1 MTDSKATKDLIAIA
15 IICAAV
21 FILSYFFNIFVFI
34 VNFFKQYPQSVIYI
48 DEILAALFTFS
59 IGFAVFS
66 WRRWRELKEE
76 VKERIKLEDEIIR
89 IANTNVEVERI
100 INKQLRCEIEL
111 RRKSGLNNLN
121 LRKEGV

>member
-1 MTDSKATKDLIAIA
+1 MTDSKATKDLIVIA

-21 FILSYFFNIFVFI
+21 FTLSYFFNIFAFI
-34 VNFFKQYPQSVIYI
+34 VNFFKKYPQSVIYI
-48 DEILAALFTFS
+48 DEILTVLFTFS

-66 WRRWRELKEE
+66 WRRWQELKEE

-111 RRKSGLNNLN
+111 RRG
-121 LRKEGV
+121 RH

>member
-15 IICAAV
+15 IVCAAV
-21 FILSYFFNIFVFI
+21 FILSYFFNIFAFI
-34 VNFFKQYPQSVIYI
+34 VNFFKQYPQSIIYI
-48 DEILAALFTFS
+48 DEILAALLTFS

-66 WRRWRELKEE
+66 WRRWQELKEE

>member
-1 MTDSKATKDLIAIA
+1 MTDSKATKDLITIA

-21 FILSYFFNIFVFI
+21 FILSYFFNIFAFI

-48 DEILAALFTFS
+48 DEIVTALFTFS

-66 WRRWRELKEE
+66 WRRWQELKEE
-76 VKERIKLEDEIIR
+76 VKERIKLENEIIR

-111 RRKSGLNNLN
+111 RRKSGINNLN

>member
-15 IICAAV
+15 IVCAAV
-21 FILSYFFNIFVFI
+21 FILSYFFNIFAFI
-34 VNFFKQYPQSVIYI
+34 VNFFKQYPQSIIYI
-48 DEILAALFTFS
+48 DEILAALLTFS

-66 WRRWRELKEE
+66 WRRWQELKEE

-111 RRKSGLNNLN
+111 RRKSGINNLN